1 MLNNGFAPAPLSRNH
16 IQPVF
21 DNGGCLQQQMP
32 AFGFRVLCAVVLI
45 HLAANFI
52 YEIRL
57 STYIYH
63 ITLHRVMKR
72 AGDAHIIQRLLNG
85 FRFEYS

>member
-32 AFGFRVLCAVVLI
+32 AFGLGYYVLL
-45 HLAANFI
+45 F
-52 YEIRL
+52 
-57 STYIYH
+57 
-63 ITLHRVMKR
+63 
-72 AGDAHIIQRLLNG
+72 
-85 FRFEYS
+85 